1 MAYTVQSGDSLYKIA
16 RENGITYQELIRLN
30 PQYADNPDLIRPGQ
44 TVNLPRTEGTTDD
57 IDPGFGKDPSIFRPI
72 DWNAIPNNTDYPAH
86 WGEPPMAQTKDLRI
100 LPGGYGKG
108 SGTLATWI
116 ADNMRKD
123 NPDITMEEL
132 YPGGMLGPGVGSP
145 SLDNTLVPRGFN
157 ERGLVGI
164 KDGLGNVYDVDGNL
178 IEGIE
183 GQDGIPLEEPRPDP
197 FEGVTAREE
206 LLGDPAY
213 ATFMAAFGMDKANIN
228 RTMKMNYER
237 LLQQA
242 TRNFGLYQGPED
254 ASERNQLMSG
264 SRSGGLYD
272 IEFDKAKNVAV
283 NQAAGR
289 GMAFSGQTARTVGD
303 LAEERLLAESD
314 FQRDL
319 LNAYN
324 IAEQEKQEAADK
336 LIKDKL
342 EQERES
348 YETLGIFQAGG

>member
-1 MAYTVQSGDSLYKIA
+1 
-16 RENGITYQELIRLN
+16 
-30 PQYADNPDLIRPGQ
+30 
-44 TVNLPRTEGTTDD
+44 
-57 IDPGFGKDPSIFRPI
+57 
-72 DWNAIPNNTDYPAH
+72 
-86 WGEPPMAQTKDLRI
+86 
-100 LPGGYGKG
+100 GG
-108 SGTLATWI
+108 
-116 ADNMRKD
+116 
-123 NPDITMEEL
+123 
-132 YPGGMLGPGVGSP
+132 P
-145 SLDNTLVPRGFN
+145 SLDNTLVPRDFN

-324 IAEQEKQEAADK
+324 IAEQEK
-336 LIKDKL
+336 
-342 EQERES
+342 
-348 YETLGIFQAGG
+348 

>member
-30 PQYADNPDLIRPGQ
+30 PQYADNPNLIRPGQ
-44 TVNLPRTEGTTDD
+44 TVNLPETGETTDD
-57 IDPGFGKDPSIFRPI
+57 IDPGFFREPNFR
-72 DWNAIPNNTDYPAH
+72 DDIPNNTDYPAH
-86 WGEPPMAQTKDLRI
+86 WGEPPMMQTKDLRV
-100 LPGGYGKG
+100 LPGGYGQG
-108 SGTLATWI
+108 SSTLATWI

-132 YPGGMLGPGVGSP
+132 YPGGMLGPGVGGP
-145 SLDNTLVPRGFN
+145 SLENTLEP
-157 ERGLVGI
+157 VGVMA
-164 KDGLGNVYDVDGNL
+164 DG
-178 IEGIE
+178 E
-183 GQDGIPLEEPRPDP
+183 GQEPRPDP
-197 FEGVTAREE
+197 FENVTAREE
-206 LLGDPAY
+206 LLADPAY

-242 TRNFGLYQGPED
+242 TRNFGLYEGPED
-254 ASERNQLMSG
+254 ASERNQLMAG

-289 GMAFSGQTARTVGD
+289 GMAFSGQTASTVGD

>member
-30 PQYADNPDLIRPGQ
+30 PQYADNPNLIRPGQ
-44 TVNLPRTEGTTDD
+44 TVNLPQTGETTDD
-57 IDPGFGKDPSIFRPI
+57 IDPAFSREPNFR
-72 DWNAIPNNTDYPAH
+72 DDIPNNTDYPAH
-86 WGEPPMAQTKDLRI
+86 WGEPPMAQTKDLRV
-100 LPGGYGKG
+100 LPGGYGQG

-132 YPGGMLGPGVGSP
+132 YPGGMLGPGVGGP
-145 SLDNTLVPRGFN
+145 SLGNTLEP
-157 ERGLVGI
+157 VGVMA
-164 KDGLGNVYDVDGNL
+164 DGV
-178 IEGIE
+178 E
-183 GQDGIPLEEPRPDP
+183 GQEPRPDP
-197 FEGVTAREE
+197 FENVTTREE

-242 TRNFGLYQGPED
+242 TRNFGLYQGSED

-289 GMAFSGQTARTVGD
+289 GMAFSGQTASTVGD

-324 IAEQEKQEAADK
+324 IAEQEKQVAADK

>member
-16 RENGITYQELIRLN
+16 RDNGITYQELIRLN
-30 PQYADNPDLIRPGQ
+30 PQYADNPNLIRPGQ
-44 TVNLPRTEGTTDD
+44 TVNLPQTGEIAEDNDSAFFRE
-57 IDPGFGKDPSIFRPI
+57 PGFRD
-72 DWNAIPNNTDYPAH
+72 DIPNNTDYPAH
-86 WGEPPMAQTKDLRI
+86 WGEPPFAQTKDLRI

-132 YPGGMLGPGVGSP
+132 YPGFGPGGGGP
-145 SLDNTLVPRGFN
+145 SLDNTLESPDKVRPIG
-157 ERGLVGI
+157 VI
-164 KDGLGNVYDVDGNL
+164 ADGLGNVYDADGNL
-178 IEGIE
+178 IEE
-183 GQDGIPLEEPRPDP
+183 QDRIPLEEPRPDP
-197 FEGVTAREE
+197 FENVTAREE

-272 IEFDKAKNVAV
+272 LEFDKAKNVAV

>member
-30 PQYADNPDLIRPGQ
+30 PQYADNPNLIRPGQ
-44 TVNLPRTEGTTDD
+44 TVNLPQTGETTDD
-57 IDPGFGKDPSIFRPI
+57 IDPEFFGEPDFR
-72 DWNAIPNNTDYPAH
+72 DDIPNKTDYPAH
-86 WGEPPMAQTKDLRI
+86 WGEPPMMQTKDLRL

-108 SGTLATWI
+108 SGTLASWI
-116 ADNMRKD
+116 AENMRKD
-123 NPDITMEEL
+123 NPEITMEEL
-132 YPGGMLGPGVGSP
+132 YPDGFNF
-145 SLDNTLVPRGFN
+145 LDNTLKP
-157 ERGLVGI
+157 L
-164 KDGLGNVYDVDGNL
+164 VDGNL
-178 IEGIE
+178 IEGSVGE
-183 GQDGIPLEEPRPDP
+183 QEPRPDP
-197 FEGVTAREE
+197 FENITAREE

-213 ATFMAAFGMDKANIN
+213 ASFMAAFGMDKANIN

-242 TRNFGLYQGPED
+242 TRNFGLYEGPEG

-272 IEFDKAKNVAV
+272 LEFDKAKNVTV
-283 NQAAGR
+283 NEAAGR
-289 GMAFSGQTARTVGD
+289 GMAFGGQTARSVGD
-303 LAEERLLAESD
+303 LTEERLLAESD

-324 IAEQEKQEAADK
+324 VAEQDKQVAADK

>member
-16 RENGITYQELIRLN
+16 RDNGITYQELIRLN
-30 PQYADNPDLIRPGQ
+30 PQYADNPNLIRPGQ
-44 TVNLPRTEGTTDD
+44 IINLPQTEETTDD
-57 IDPGFGKDPSIFRPI
+57 IDPGFSM
-72 DWNAIPNNTDYPAH
+72 
-86 WGEPPMAQTKDLRI
+86 EPEPVQD
-100 LPGGYGKG
+100 
-108 SGTLATWI
+108 
-116 ADNMRKD
+116 D
-123 NPDITMEEL
+123 
-132 YPGGMLGPGVGSP
+132 GMLE
-145 SLDNTLVPRGFN
+145 DT
-157 ERGLVGI
+157 
-164 KDGLGNVYDVDGNL
+164 
-178 IEGIE
+178 
-183 GQDGIPLEEPRPDP
+183 EEEETVSDP
-197 FEGVTAREE
+197 FEGIEAREE
-206 LLGDPAY
+206 LLADPAY

-228 RTMKMNYER
+228 RTMKMNYDR

-242 TRNFGLYQGPED
+242 TRNFGLYEGPED

-272 IEFDKAKNVAV
+272 LEFDKAKNVAV